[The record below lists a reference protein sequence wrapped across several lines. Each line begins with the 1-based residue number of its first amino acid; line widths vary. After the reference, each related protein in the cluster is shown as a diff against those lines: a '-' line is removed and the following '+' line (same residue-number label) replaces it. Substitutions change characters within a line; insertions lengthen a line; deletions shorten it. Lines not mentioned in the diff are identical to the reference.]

1 MDKTAKIYLALA
13 MLVPSILTVYIMA
26 AGCSLASLIL
36 ATVSLFC
43 CYPMICYGLYMWLHG
58 GGYRFLNIGVDWS
71 RMTDGEARSTAS
83 GFGIW
88 ITASMVLLLFSLSIL
103 MHHMVPGFI
112 LMAISVA
119 FVFVPLARKPE
130 KKRSLPLMTPSKR
143 ALTVIL
149 VSAIAL
155 IPSMY
160 MFESEGTGSVEITMD
175 DEGISVKAPMFDHRF
190 LYEDIDGCEYYEDFP
205 KGSRVMGY
213 ADGTIA
219 SGTFKNDMFGRYQ
232 LASYV
237 KISPCIAI
245 SCDGEMYAF
254 NQSSAGE
261 TLALYE
267 VLSSR
272 LSNR

>member
-1 MDKTAKIYLALA
+1 
-13 MLVPSILTVYIMA
+13 
-26 AGCSLASLIL
+26 
-36 ATVSLFC
+36 
-43 CYPMICYGLYMWLHG
+43 MICYGLYMWLHG